1 VPRRMPPPSHRKEP
15 HASTSGCD
23 NLDTSLHAGPRDA
36 AGRAGRRRERQR
48 CGGAV
53 AGARWRQRGARPPA
67 DRPLPVRRLPHDSGR
82 AAGARYCRTAAGPV
96 RPPQLYCRQNPEH
109 RGIAGEMDGLAAQP
123 GLQYRHAEHGRH
135 ARRCARHGGLPA
147 VAAMSRR
154 VHSCSSAAI
163 RRALP
168 AGSLLLAGCSGEQ
181 IQSVLH
187 PGGGDAAVIAEI
199 AWLLFIGATV
209 IFVGVMV
216 LLAMSLRDG
225 RRKIRPAVWLLGAGV
240 AFPVTVLSAL
250 LVYSISR
257 SQHLLEPVSHDAL
270 VVSVTA
276 RMWWWEVRYRDP
288 QSGRDIT
295 LANEIRVPAG
305 KPVYLAL
312 SSGDVI
318 HSFWVPALA
327 GKVDMLPGRLT
338 RLRIN
343 TDKPGVYRGQ
353 CAEYC
358 GEQHARMAL

>member
-1 VPRRMPPPSHRKEP
+1 MIGRMR
-15 HASTSGCD
+15 
-23 NLDTSLHAGPRDA
+23 
-36 AGRAGRRRERQR
+36 
-48 CGGAV
+48 
-53 AGARWRQRGARPPA
+53 
-67 DRPLPVRRLPHDSGR
+67 
-82 AAGARYCRTAAGPV
+82 
-96 RPPQLYCRQNPEH
+96 
-109 RGIAGEMDGLAAQP
+109 
-123 GLQYRHAEHGRH
+123 
-135 ARRCARHGGLPA
+135 
-147 VAAMSRR
+147 
-154 VHSCSSAAI
+154 SCSSAAI
-163 RRALP
+163 RRAAP
-168 AGSLLLAGCSGEQ
+168 AGGLLLAGCSGEQ

-209 IFVGVMV
+209 IFIGVMV

-358 GEQHARMAL
+358 GEQHARMALHVVVEDAQAFDAWLANQASAARPPGNALTERGRQVFLEQRCSACHTVRGMAEENLVGGLELAPDLTHVGSRLYLGAGTLRNEGESMRDWIGQTQRFKHGARMPSFDHLDDERLDALAAYLEHLQ